1 MLFNNLE
8 AKRQKK
14 KRNERRILL
23 YFLICIQLSSIII
36 WISKKYSNTS
46 HQPIEKLNKFGNF
59 DETIV

>member
-1 MLFNNLE
+1 MLFNILE

-14 KRNERRILL
+14 KRNERRIL

-59 DETIV
+59 DETTV

>member
-1 MLFNNLE
+1 MLFNILE

-14 KRNERRILL
+14 KRNERRIL

-36 WISKKYSNTS
+36 WISKKHSNTS
-46 HQPIEKLNKFGNF
+46 HQPIEKLNKIGSF

>member
-1 MLFNNLE
+1 MLFNILE

-14 KRNERRILL
+14 KRNDRRIL

-46 HQPIEKLNKFGNF
+46 HQPREKLNKIGNF
-59 DETIV
+59 DETIE